1 MFVKVISK
9 MDERCSICA
18 NYYEVCPNCK
28 KEWVKL
34 KGCVEGKKSG
44 WHDNGGYV
52 PDSDEKKQSTGS
64 WLKSK
69 NEQK

>member
-1 MFVKVISK
+1 MFVKAISK
-9 MDERCSICA
+9 MDEKCSICA

-44 WHDNGGYV
+44 WHDNGV
-52 PDSDEKKQSTGS
+52 MFQIQMR
-64 WLKSK
+64 K
-69 NEQK
+69 NRVQAVG

>member
-1 MFVKVISK
+1 
-9 MDERCSICA
+9 MDEKFSICA

-34 KGCVEGKKSG
+34 KGCVEDKKSG

-52 PDSDEKKQSTGS
+52 PDSDEKKT
-64 WLKSK
+64 
-69 NEQK
+69 EYR

>member
-1 MFVKVISK
+1 MFVKAISK
-9 MDERCSICA
+9 MDEKCSICA

-52 PDSDEKKQSTGS
+52 PDSDEKKKSTGS
-64 WLKSK
+64 WLK
-69 NEQK
+69 

>member
-1 MFVKVISK
+1 MFVKAIS
-9 MDERCSICA
+9 
-18 NYYEVCPNCK
+18 
-28 KEWVKL
+28 
-34 KGCVEGKKSG
+34 KKSG